1 MDLWENVYN
10 MANGTSS
17 FRTDRNNNPTAI
29 TTDIAHQ
36 GGLIQNTDYVQGDPF
51 TVNNPRDPSSPLTYY
66 TAKLLGDPVALTIK
80 VINNIDFYTRA
91 GVQRWIYIGMPTFV
105 WEALTPEQQR
115 DVIGWMYGKEG
126 GTSMRPLFPNYGK
139 L

>member
-1 MDLWENVYN
+1 
-10 MANGTSS
+10 MANGSTI
-17 FRTDRNNNPTAI
+17 FRTDRNQNPTAF

-51 TVNNPRDPSSPLTYY
+51 TVNDPGFPGQTYTYY

-80 VINNIDFYTRA
+80 VISNVDFYNR
-91 GVQRWIYIGMPTFV
+91 GGSQRWAYIGMPTFV
-105 WEALTPEQQR
+105 WEALTPDQQR
-115 DVIGWMYGKEG
+115 DVIGWMYQHEG
-126 GTSMRPLFPNYGK
+126 GIAMKTLFPNYGK